1 MKVKDLIQRLQGVN
15 PNLNVKVW
23 NSDQEFTFEVNNV
36 FVAYQ
41 DGSDH
46 TEPIEGTLNVLADQF
61 DNVESLTMDDAR
73 DTMKWWSKSLFLN
86 IEST

>member
-1 MKVKDLIQRLQGVN
+1 MKVKDLIQRLQGVD
-15 PNLNVKVW
+15 PNLDVKVW
-23 NSDQEFTFEVNNV
+23 NSDQEFTFEVDNV

-46 TEPIEGTLNVLADQF
+46 TEPIVGTLNVLADQF